1 MQRSIGGPFAAFVAL
16 FVIDLAAPVQAAAP
30 VLYNQPAYESPV
42 RGDPDDLLLLSG
54 SGLSGADTVVYQ
66 AIANSTSPPGHPASI
81 PLQTSAAQGVAPII
95 NAADAPYAVTIY
107 LPEVMTPGGT
117 YALWVINPD
126 GEWSKPALIN
136 DARPLWITPDCA
148 YQTASLANLPHQHH
162 GGPRAL
168 RRCGEPA
175 GVTGRR
181 PIHSCRES

>member
-1 MQRSIGGPFAAFVAL
+1 
-16 FVIDLAAPVQAAAP
+16 VQAAAP
-30 VLYNQPAYESPV
+30 VLYTQPAYESPV

-66 AIANSTSPPGHPASI
+66 ATA
-81 PLQTSAAQGVAPII
+81 
-95 NAADAPYAVTIY
+95 AADAPYAVTIH

-126 GEWSKPALIN
+126 GEWSTPALIN

-181 PIHSCRES
+181 PIHIATPSAAKASTSAFTGAWQPKSTIVPAQSRTTRSKRSRRLMSQHL

>member
-16 FVIDLAAPVQAAAP
+16 FVINLAAPVQAAAP
-30 VLYNQPAYESPV
+30 V
-42 RGDPDDLLLLSG
+42 
-54 SGLSGADTVVYQ
+54 
-66 AIANSTSPPGHPASI
+66 H
-81 PLQTSAAQGVAPII
+81 
-95 NAADAPYAVTIY
+95 

-126 GEWSKPALIN
+126 GEWSTPALIN

-181 PIHSCRES
+181 PIHIATPSAAKASTSAFTGAWQPKSTIVPAQSRTTRSKRSRRLMSQHL